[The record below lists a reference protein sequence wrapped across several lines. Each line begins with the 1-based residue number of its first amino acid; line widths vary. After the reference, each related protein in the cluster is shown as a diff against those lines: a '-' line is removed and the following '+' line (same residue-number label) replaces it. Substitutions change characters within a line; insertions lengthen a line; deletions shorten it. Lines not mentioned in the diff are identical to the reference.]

1 MPLLNRLVM
10 NDNNDIHPERDTFLT
25 MYNLYECDI
34 VTCNLNDNAED
45 INISYAFELRC
56 IVLCCV
62 ALRCVVSYG
71 NARNTDS
78 RQPYLQNLHELQ
90 KQ

>member
-25 MYNLYECDI
+25 MYNLHECDI

-45 INISYAFELRC
+45 INI
-56 IVLCCV
+56 
-62 ALRCVVSYG
+62 
-71 NARNTDS
+71 
-78 RQPYLQNLHELQ
+78 
-90 KQ
+90 